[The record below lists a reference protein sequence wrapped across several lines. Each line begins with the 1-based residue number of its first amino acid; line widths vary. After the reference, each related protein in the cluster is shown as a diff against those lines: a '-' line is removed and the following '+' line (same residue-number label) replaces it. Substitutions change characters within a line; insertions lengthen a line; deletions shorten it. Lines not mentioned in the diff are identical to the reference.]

1 MPKNIIRKFQKR
13 YGKKRG
19 KSIYYAT
26 ANKQGRDPETFRK
39 ESMDRDFGEKLE
51 EALQHIK

>member
-1 MPKNIIRKFQKR
+1 MPKDIIRKFQKK

-26 ANKQGRDPETFRK
+26 ANKQGRNPETFRK
-39 ESMDRDFGEKLE
+39 ESKDRFDQMLD
-51 EALQHIK
+51 EALEHI